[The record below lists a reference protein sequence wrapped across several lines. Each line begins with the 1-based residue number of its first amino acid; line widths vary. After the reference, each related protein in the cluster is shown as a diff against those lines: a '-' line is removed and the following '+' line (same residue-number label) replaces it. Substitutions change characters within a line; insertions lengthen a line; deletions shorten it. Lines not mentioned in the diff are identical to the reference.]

1 MQNTQHWIIFGW
13 TRQGCH
19 SCEKQGNPCERGA
32 TWLAGSHVMENLNQ
46 ALGLHSNP
54 AARAGGVLQVP
65 KHSALE
71 MVSHSKNPSLATHL
85 HQLWGA
91 NEPNRGAVTAI
102 SPRPKSDF
110 ELPGEQQHVNQPP
123 RCLLLSS
130 PLLKRSFF
138 QWADRYKDTVSR
150 TTEELSAPWKSP

>member
-19 SCEKQGNPCERGA
+19 SYEKQGNPCERGA

-91 NEPNRGAVTAI
+91 NEHNRGAVTAI
-102 SPRPKSDF
+102 SLRPKSDF
-110 ELPGEQQHVNQPP
+110 ELPGEQQYLNQTP
-123 RCLLLSS
+123 RYLLAS
-130 PLLKRSFF
+130 LLWKRSFF
-138 QWADRYKDTVSR
+138 QWADRYKNTVSR
-150 TTEELSAPWKSP
+150 TTEEPSAPWKSP